1 MSVAATAI
9 LEHVSPPAFIRMLPR
24 SIEVHQPTSIGTAA
38 TVVADP
44 EPLLRDALDGLRIMQ
59 ERLAALSIES
69 DHDRALMR
77 DAANQT
83 YMVARRYYDL
93 HAQMVES
100 GLPDE
105 HPVVAMCEEL
115 AVGLEDVA
123 ETAALAGSE
132 EFARSIAQELE
143 LAGVR
148 TKD

>member
-1 MSVAATAI
+1 MSVAADAL
-9 LEHVSPPAFIRMLPR
+9 LEHVSPPASIQMLPR
-24 SIEVHQPTSIGTAA
+24 SIEVQQPTSVGTAA

-77 DAANQT
+77 DSANKT
-83 YMVARRYYDL
+83 YKVARLYYDL
-93 HAQMVES
+93 HAHMVES

>member
-1 MSVAATAI
+1 MSVSATTI
-9 LEHVSPPAFIRMLPR
+9 LEHISAPASIRMLPQ
-24 SIEVHQPTSIGTAA
+24 SIEVRQPTSVGTAA

-59 ERLAALSIES
+59 ERLATLSIES
-69 DHDRALMR
+69 DDDRTLMR
-77 DAANQT
+77 GAANKT
-83 YMVARRYYDL
+83 YLVARHYYDL

-100 GLPDE
+100 GLSDE

-132 EFARSIAQELE
+132 EVARSIAQELE
-143 LAGVR
+143 LAGVH